1 MAIVDASVVIK
12 WFANENYS
20 KEALL
25 LKEAY
30 VKGLEDL
37 SAPCI
42 LPFEVLNGLKY
53 TYGLGEKEL
62 QEVGKIL
69 SDFQITLYPL
79 DEILNDTVSLS
90 LKYGITIY
98 DSAYISLGK
107 VLGEEVY
114 TADEKLLRKVGYLPF
129 VHHIKYFRI

>member
-79 DEILNDTVSLS
+79 DEILKDTVSLS

-107 VLGEEVY
+107 VLEEEVY
-114 TADEKLLRKVGYLPF
+114 TADEKLLRKVSDLPF
-129 VHHIKYFRI
+129 VHHIKDFRI

>member
-1 MAIVDASVVIK
+1 MAVIDASVVIK

-53 TYGLGEKEL
+53 TYNLGEKEL

-69 SDFQITLYPL
+69 SDFQITFYPL

-98 DSAYISLGK
+98 DSAVNITVDAIQVTLISHVSSYYGS
-107 VLGEEVY
+107 EN
-114 TADEKLLRKVGYLPF
+114 D
-129 VHHIKYFRI
+129 